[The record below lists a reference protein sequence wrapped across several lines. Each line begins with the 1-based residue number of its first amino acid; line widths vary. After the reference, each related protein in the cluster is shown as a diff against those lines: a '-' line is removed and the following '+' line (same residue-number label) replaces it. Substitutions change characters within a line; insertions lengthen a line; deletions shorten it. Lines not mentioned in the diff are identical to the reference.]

1 MYLMTAEQAK
11 NFMKAYKDDFVKGQ
25 LKFINYK
32 ITEAIQEGQDFVII
46 SNIVITSNFNKQ
58 VEMAL
63 RNLGYVVEKDEDN
76 NFIVISWGE

>member
-32 ITEAIQEGQDFVII
+32 SPPFIFTRLFILNI
-46 SNIVITSNFNKQ
+46 SSFIDKINKKLLNPNKKACP
-58 VEMAL
+58 V
-63 RNLGYVVEKDEDN
+63 
-76 NFIVISWGE
+76 